1 MKQLRDQIDEQS
13 EISSE
18 NGQRGYTEEE
28 KFDQYG
34 GDDEQDEF
42 SSSKKKIIVGP
53 SHVSVGNKERGTWK
67 DRSKEKLSIDVG
79 DENQVDG
86 KEAIKSLN
94 DKLLA
99 A

>member
-34 GDDEQDEF
+34 GDDE
-42 SSSKKKIIVGP
+42 
-53 SHVSVGNKERGTWK
+53 
-67 DRSKEKLSIDVG
+67 
-79 DENQVDG
+79 
-86 KEAIKSLN
+86 
-94 DKLLA
+94 
-99 A
+99 